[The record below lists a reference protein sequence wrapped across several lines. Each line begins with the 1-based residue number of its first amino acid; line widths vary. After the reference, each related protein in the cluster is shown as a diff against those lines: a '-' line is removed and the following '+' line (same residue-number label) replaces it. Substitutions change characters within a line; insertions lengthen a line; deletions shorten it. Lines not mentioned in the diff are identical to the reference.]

1 MQAKKK
7 YFCEKNSLADKKNIQ
22 TADKEKIILCIVI
35 VHIRLAHNNIKNGRF
50 KAKRPGH

>member
-1 MQAKKK
+1 MQAKKNIFAK
-7 YFCEKNSLADKKNIQ
+7 KTPLRIKNIQ